1 MGICPSE
8 LQHLVIRP
16 TLEYLGEYSQAA
28 QTLLMATA
36 AVESELGF
44 HLKNDHG
51 GHGLGVYQISPR
63 GHQIIWDQYL
73 AKDPDLASKV
83 RGLASQH
90 EFLIQPHL
98 ELTTNLR
105 YATAIAWMTYKR
117 KQKSLPE
124 SDDILAMA
132 KYWRRHFHSRP
143 AHSLDTFIE
152 RYHRLIQANDLAA

>member
-16 TLEYLGEYSQAA
+16 TLEYLGEYSLAA
-28 QTLLMATA
+28 QTLLVATA

-44 HLKNDHG
+44 HLKNEQ

-63 GHQIIWDQYL
+63 SHQYIWDQYL
-73 AKDPDLASKV
+73 AKDPDMASKV

-105 YATAIAWMTYKR
+105 YATAIAWMMYKR
-117 KQKSLPE
+117 KNKALP
-124 SDDILAMA
+124 DANDTLALA
-132 KYWRRHFHSRP
+132 KFWRRYFHRRP
-143 AHSLDTFIE
+143 TNSIDTFLE
-152 RYHRLIQANDLAA
+152 RYHSLIRESDIAA